1 MGRCYWGDIEG
12 KFWVA
17 VQSSSDVE
25 NLVDIEPLPQR
36 LVWHGCG
43 CTVDFDEKNN
53 QYCKNCYESLD
64 VFLEEMGED
73 FDQEPYYEEEELAY
87 ELNEEHLDELN
98 KNMED
103 LEKKIDVRIIEE
115 FKKKKDEDMSN
126 AYSGVFKQVVELIGI
141 ILKEKENMD
150 LQVIARY
157 GLGMQIKQS
166 LEKNGS
172 CAMYC
177 EL

>member
-1 MGRCYWGDIEG
+1 MGRYYWGDIEG
-12 KFWVA
+12 KFWFG

-25 NLVDIEPLPQR
+25 NLLNITSQPGS

-43 CTVDFDEKNN
+43 CAVDFDQKNDE
-53 QYCKNCYESLD
+53 YCKDCYESKEDFLD
-64 VFLEEMGED
+64 EMGED
-73 FDQEPYYEEEELAY
+73 FEGDPY
-87 ELNEEHLDELN
+87 DELPEIVYN
-98 KNMED
+98 IEEDDLED
-103 LEKKIDVRIIEE
+103 LCDALTKLEKEIDPRIVSEYKKIDG
-115 FKKKKDEDMSN
+115 DMSN
-126 AYSGVFKQVVELIGI
+126 AFSGVFKQVDELVGI

-157 GLGMQIKQS
+157 GLGLQIKQC

-172 CAMYC
+172 CGLYC

>member
-1 MGRCYWGDIEG
+1 MGRFYWGDIEG
-12 KFWVA
+12 KFWFG

-25 NLVDIEPLPQR
+25 NLLNITSQPGSLI
-36 LVWHGCG
+36 WHGCG
-43 CTVDFDEKNN
+43 CVVDFDQKNDEF
-53 QYCKNCYESLD
+53 CKDCYDNKEAFLD
-64 VFLEEMGED
+64 EMGED

-87 ELNEEHLDELN
+87 ELDEEHLDELN
-98 KNMED
+98 KTMED

-115 FKKKKDEDMSN
+115 FKKKQDEDMSN
-126 AYSGVFKQVVELIGI
+126 AFSGVFKQVDEVVGI

-157 GLGMQIKQS
+157 GLGMQIKQC

-172 CAMYC
+172 CGMYC

>member
-1 MGRCYWGDIEG
+1 MGRYYWGDIEG
-12 KFWVA
+12 KFWFG

-25 NLVDIEPLPQR
+25 NLINITAQPGS

-43 CTVDFDEKNN
+43 CVVDFDQKNDT
-53 QYCKNCYESLD
+53 YCKDCYESKEDFLD
-64 VFLEEMGED
+64 EMGED
-73 FDQEPYYEEEELAY
+73 FEGDPY
-87 ELNEEHLDELN
+87 DELPEIVYN
-98 KNMED
+98 IEEDDLED
-103 LEKKIDVRIIEE
+103 LCDALTTLEKEIDPRIVSEYKKIDG
-115 FKKKKDEDMSN
+115 DMSN
-126 AYSGVFKQVVELIGI
+126 AFSGVFKQVDELVGI

-157 GLGMQIKQS
+157 GLGLQIKQC

-172 CAMYC
+172 CGLYC